1 MIKFDKDVLRAL
13 QALERKGFETY
24 AAGVCVRD
32 QILGLKVYD
41 WDLYTKATLSD
52 LSLIHI

>member
-41 WDLYTKATLSD
+41 WDESFAGTGEKRV
-52 LSLIHI
+52 

>member
-41 WDLYTKATLSD
+41 WDL
-52 LSLIHI
+52 